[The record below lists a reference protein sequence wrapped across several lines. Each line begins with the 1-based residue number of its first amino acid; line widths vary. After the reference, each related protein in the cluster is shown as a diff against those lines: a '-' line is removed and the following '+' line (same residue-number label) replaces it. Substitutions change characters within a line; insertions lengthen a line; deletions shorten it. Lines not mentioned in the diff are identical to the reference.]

1 MSPLS
6 LRCLIVAMWPVLA
19 MGCNLG
25 RSPYGAS
32 FESPDP
38 SDRIAAVRQ
47 AGNSEDQSAVPALVD
62 RLEDEDSGVRLYAI
76 LALERIVGTRMGY
89 DYANSDAERVRAV
102 YRWREFVRRGGH
114 VGDQTAEEAG
124 S

>member
-1 MSPLS
+1 MNPPS
-6 LRCLIVAMWPVLA
+6 LRCLVVVMWPVVA
-19 MGCNLG
+19 MSCSLG
-25 RSPYGAS
+25 RSAHGTS

-47 AGNSEDQSAVPALVD
+47 AGNSEDQSAIPALVD
-62 RLEDEDSGVRLYAI
+62 RLEDEDSGVRFYAI

-89 DYANSDAERVRAV
+89 DYASSDVERVRAV

-114 VGDQTAEEAG
+114 VGDEAAEEAG